1 MRRPGRSLL
10 QGPGRTNSLSKPVF
24 KSANVAQL
32 TNKVSL
38 EVPVPVVQKME
49 LEEEEEYQGPSIE
62 EIEREIARL
71 REEGEKELDE
81 MRRQAEKDF
90 EQIKI
95 DAENNA
101 FDRIKRATEEA
112 RQKTQEAEIKARDIV
127 SEAEIK
133 SKEMLI
139 EVEQKISDIETQSRD
154 RGYEAG
160 RNKGYDEGKEE
171 VTRLVNSLN
180 KIISAT
186 IDRRGEIIKNVEKQL
201 VMIVVLI
208 ARKVV
213 KSISEHQRGVVM
225 HNIRE
230 ALSKVRGRTD
240 VVVRVNIEDL
250 ELTTVHKDEL
260 MKMVEDIK
268 NVTILEDSTVDR
280 GGCII
285 ETDFG
290 NIDAR
295 IASQFEAIE
304 ERIKEIMPITVGERK
319 DDNML

>member
-1 MRRPGRSLL
+1 MS
-10 QGPGRTNSLSKPVF
+10 NPVF
-24 KSANVAQL
+24 KSTNVAQL
-32 TNKVSL
+32 TNKIRL
-38 EVPVPVVQKME
+38 EVPVPVIQKAE
-49 LEEEEEYQGPSIE
+49 LEEVEEYQGPSIE
-62 EIEREIARL
+62 EIEAEIARL
-71 REEGEKELDE
+71 REEGQKELEE

-101 FDRIKRATEEA
+101 FDRIKKATDESK
-112 RQKTQEAEIKARDIV
+112 QKLQEAELKAREIV

-139 EVEQKISDIETQSRD
+139 EVEQKVSDIETQARD
-154 RGYEAG
+154 RGYDAG

-186 IDRRGEIIKNVEKQL
+186 IERRNEIIRNVEKQL

-213 KSISEHQRGVVM
+213 KTISEHQKGVVM

-230 ALSKVRGRTD
+230 ALLKVRGRTD
-240 VVVRVNIEDL
+240 VVIRVNIEDL
-250 ELTTVHKDEL
+250 ELTTEHKDEF
-260 MKMVEDIK
+260 MKMVEDIR

-295 IASQFEAIE
+295 ISSQFQEIE
-304 ERIKEIMPITVGERK
+304 DRIKELMPITISDR
-319 DDNML
+319 DDDML

>member
-1 MRRPGRSLL
+1 
-10 QGPGRTNSLSKPVF
+10 LSKPVF

>member
-1 MRRPGRSLL
+1 MS
-10 QGPGRTNSLSKPVF
+10 NPVF
-24 KSANVAQL
+24 KSTNVAQL
-32 TNKVSL
+32 TNKIRL
-38 EVPVPVVQKME
+38 DVPVPVIQKAE
-49 LEEEEEYQGPSIE
+49 LEEVEEYQGPSIE
-62 EIEREIARL
+62 EIEAEIARL
-71 REEGEKELDE
+71 REEGQKELEE
-81 MRRQAEKDF
+81 MRRQAEKDY
-90 EQIKI
+90 EQIKV

-101 FDRIKRATEEA
+101 FDRIKKATDESK
-112 RQKTQEAEIKARDIV
+112 QKLQEAELRAREIV

-139 EVEQKISDIETQSRD
+139 EVEQKVSDIETQARD
-154 RGYEAG
+154 RGYDAG

-186 IDRRGEIIKNVEKQL
+186 IERRNEIIRNVEKQL

-213 KSISEHQRGVVM
+213 KTISEHQKGVVM

-230 ALSKVRGRTD
+230 ALLKVRGRTD
-240 VVVRVNIEDL
+240 VVIRVNIEDL
-250 ELTTVHKDEL
+250 ELTTEHKDEF
-260 MKMVEDIK
+260 MKMVEDIR

-295 IASQFEAIE
+295 ISSQFQEIE
-304 ERIKEIMPITVGERK
+304 DRIKELMPITISDR
-319 DDNML
+319 DDDML

>member
-1 MRRPGRSLL
+1 M
-10 QGPGRTNSLSKPVF
+10 SKPVF

>member
-1 MRRPGRSLL
+1 MS
-10 QGPGRTNSLSKPVF
+10 NPVF
-24 KSANVAQL
+24 KSTNVAQL
-32 TNKVSL
+32 TNKIRL
-38 EVPVPVVQKME
+38 EVPVPVIQKAE
-49 LEEEEEYQGPSIE
+49 LEEVEEYQGPSIE
-62 EIEREIARL
+62 EIEAEIARL
-71 REEGEKELDE
+71 REEGQKELEE

-101 FDRIKRATEEA
+101 FDRIKKATDESK
-112 RQKTQEAEIKARDIV
+112 QKLQEAELKAREIV

-139 EVEQKISDIETQSRD
+139 EVEQKVSDIETQARD
-154 RGYEAG
+154 RGYDAG

-186 IDRRGEIIKNVEKQL
+186 IERRNEIIRNVEKQL

-213 KSISEHQRGVVM
+213 KTISEHQKGVVM

-230 ALSKVRGRTD
+230 ALLKVRGRTD
-240 VVVRVNIEDL
+240 VVIRVNIEDL
-250 ELTTVHKDEL
+250 GLTTEHKDEF
-260 MKMVEDIK
+260 MKMVEDIR

-295 IASQFEAIE
+295 ISSQFQEIE
-304 ERIKEIMPITVGERK
+304 DRIKELMPITISDR
-319 DDNML
+319 DDDML

>member
-1 MRRPGRSLL
+1 M
-10 QGPGRTNSLSKPVF
+10 SKPVF
-24 KSANVAQL
+24 KSTNVAKL

-38 EVPVPVVQKME
+38 DLPVPVIQKAE

-62 EIEREIARL
+62 EIEAEIARL
-71 REEGEKELDE
+71 REEGEKELED
-81 MRRQAEKDF
+81 MRHQAEKDF
-90 EQIKI
+90 EQIKT

-101 FDRIKRATEEA
+101 FDRIKKATDEA
-112 RQKTQEAEIKARDIV
+112 KQKIQEAEIKAREIV

-240 VVVRVNIEDL
+240 VVIRVNIEDL
-250 ELTTVHKDEL
+250 ELTTEHKDEF

-268 NVTILEDSTVDR
+268 NVTILEDSTVDK

-295 IASQFEAIE
+295 IASQFEEIE
-304 ERIKEIMPITVGERK
+304 ERIKELMPITVGERE